1 MSVHSSQSSQ
11 IADGDVVAEAF
22 AAPVSVRRTPRP
34 KWSAIS
40 FVSGF
45 LTGITVG
52 VFLGIAG
59 VLALISALQDM

>member
-1 MSVHSSQSSQ
+1 MSVHSSELKE
-11 IADGDVVAEAF
+11 GDVVAEAF
-22 AAPVSVRRTPRP
+22 AAPAPPRRSPRP

-40 FVSGF
+40 FVSGL

-59 VLALISALQDM
+59 VLALMSALQDM

>member
-1 MSVHSSQSSQ
+1 MAVHTSQSSQ
-11 IADGDVVAEAF
+11 FAEGDVVAEAF
-22 AAPVSVRRTPRP
+22 AAPAPARRGLRP

-40 FVSGF
+40 FVSG
-45 LTGITVG
+45 LLAGLTVG